1 MATYGDM
8 MREMGACT
16 TKEEATLFIQKETDE
31 VLKLR
36 PELVRE
42 QARRI
47 VMENIGYLTGYLDQ
61 AEANR
66 LLRLFDARHPFLGGP
81 GEWPIDREETFAI
94 GKKVGSQVKGG
105 A

>member
-8 MREMGACT
+8 LREISACT
-16 TKEEATLFIQKETDE
+16 TEEEASAFVQKETDE

-47 VMENIGYLTGYLDQ
+47 VMENIGYLTGYMDRD
-61 AEANR
+61 EADR
-66 LLRLFDARHPFLGGP
+66 LLRLFATRHPFLGGP
-81 GEWPIDREETFAI
+81 GEWPTDPEDVFAL
-94 GKKVGSQVKGG
+94 GKKVAAQKGR